1 MDRIEWSLLTIRQP
15 FRGLGMLG
23 YRSVILLG
31 VIIMREYFQPDN
43 EDRFGESDGFT
54 IWIARMKMSD
64 EELVRSDKHQSE

>member
-1 MDRIEWSLLTIRQP
+1 MP
-15 FRGLGMLG
+15 G

-43 EDRFGESDGFT
+43 EDRFGESDGVT